1 MPNIDVHTHIVPHNL
16 PNDSGRS
23 EAWPSIEL
31 RGGDNA
37 AVMVR
42 GKVFRAIDSRSWNV
56 ARRLDDM
63 GADGIDVQVLSP
75 MPELLSHWLS
85 VDEADDLSKI
95 MNDEAARMIATA
107 PGKFRAISMVRMQDP
122 ELAARR
128 LEDIRAMGL
137 LGIEIGTHIN
147 GIPLGDER
155 LDPVYAA
162 AEALGASAWAEKAM
176 DVRARIANEKQMLRL
191 CRTLFSILNG
201 AVGGTALRSRG
212 REPHDR
218 RPA

>member
-1 MPNIDVHTHIVPHNL
+1 MGGTVPNIDVHTHIVPHNL

-75 MPELLSHWLS
+75 MPELLSHWLP

-95 MNDEAARMIATA
+95 MNEQAARMIAAA
-107 PGKFRAISMVRMQDP
+107 PGNSTSMSREARTIETLAINTWEVQPSST
-122 ELAARR
+122 LTRR
-128 LEDIRAMGL
+128 LSQRPSISPIR
-137 LGIEIGTHIN
+137 
-147 GIPLGDER
+147 
-155 LDPVYAA
+155 
-162 AEALGASAWAEKAM
+162 
-176 DVRARIANEKQMLRL
+176 
-191 CRTLFSILNG
+191 
-201 AVGGTALRSRG
+201 
-212 REPHDR
+212 
-218 RPA
+218 